1 MFQKNLITLSVHKQ
15 LVVCLS
21 PKFYYLSRDGLSCD
35 CNRSTDY
42 HEIEKLLKDIET
54 PEGHR

>member
-21 PKFYYLSRDGLSCD
+21 PKFYY
-35 CNRSTDY
+35 RSTDY
-42 HEIEKLLKDIET
+42 HEIQKLLKEIET